1 MRAEDGRNAGR
12 GRGRGPGPRPLA
24 DSMASLLGRLGVP
37 ASPAT
42 LEAVFARWDEVVEG
56 DLGGH
61 VRPLRVDGPTLVVT
75 VDHSAWATR
84 ARMQSAQILARV
96 QALGDTAIERLEV
109 LVERP

>member
-1 MRAEDGRNAGR
+1 VSERRWD
-12 GRGRGPGPRPLA
+12 GPRRVGDAMPR
-24 DSMASLLGRLGVP
+24 LLRRLGVP

-56 DLGGH
+56 DLGAH
-61 VRPLRVDGPTLVVT
+61 VRPLRVDGRTLVVA

-84 ARMQSAQILARV
+84 ARMQTAHILARV
-96 QALGDTAIERLEV
+96 QALGDTEIDRLEV

>member
-1 MRAEDGRNAGR
+1 M
-12 GRGRGPGPRPLA
+12 PR
-24 DSMASLLGRLGVP
+24 LLRRLGVP

-42 LEAVFARWDEVVEG
+42 MEAVFARWDEVVEG

-61 VRPLRVDGPTLVVT
+61 VRPLRVDGRTLVVA
-75 VDHSAWATR
+75 VDHPAWATR

-96 QALGDTAIERLEV
+96 EAFGGTAIERLEV

>member
-1 MRAEDGRNAGR
+1 MSRWR
-12 GRGRGPGPRPLA
+12 GQGPKRVGETMPR
-24 DSMASLLGRLGVP
+24 LLQRLGVP

-61 VRPLRVDGPTLVVT
+61 VRPLRVDGRTLVVA
-75 VDHSAWATR
+75 VDHPAWATR
-84 ARMQSAQILARV
+84 TRMQSAQILARV
-96 QALGDTAIERLEV
+96 RALGDTAIERLEV

>member
-1 MRAEDGRNAGR
+1 VTRWR
-12 GRGRGPGPRPLA
+12 GRGHGGGPKRVGDAMPR
-24 DSMASLLGRLGVP
+24 LLQRLGVP

-56 DLGGH
+56 DLGSH
-61 VRPLRVDGPTLVVT
+61 VRPLRVDGSTLVVA

-84 ARMQSAQILARV
+84 ARMQSAQILAQVR
-96 QALGDTAIERLEV
+96 ALGGTSIERLEV

>member
-1 MRAEDGRNAGR
+1 VSRWR
-12 GRGRGPGPRPLA
+12 GQGPKRVGETMPR
-24 DSMASLLGRLGVP
+24 LLQRLGVP

-61 VRPLRVDGPTLVVT
+61 VRPLRVDGPTLVVA

-96 QALGDTAIERLEV
+96 QALGATSIERLEV
-109 LVERP
+109 LVERA

>member
-1 MRAEDGRNAGR
+1 M
-12 GRGRGPGPRPLA
+12 PR
-24 DSMASLLGRLGVP
+24 LLRRLGVA

-42 LEAVFARWDEVVEG
+42 MEAVFARWDEVVEG
-56 DLGGH
+56 DLAGH
-61 VRPLRVDGPTLVVT
+61 VRPLRLDGPTLVVA
-75 VDHSAWATR
+75 VDHPAWATR